1 MSDARESGSE
11 SLREKHGHGGE
22 MPTGA
27 KSSDR
32 PPSSRPEGRRRR
44 SGSAPRHPD
53 SSCRPARPPRRRL
66 YAALTGR
73 SATAGDPGPRSPG
86 RGEAEGAA
94 SRCGAQAAPQA
105 TRPPPLCEPPRRSW
119 AGEAASSARRPRRR
133 SPRPRTNGRNR
144 SIPEAANHRRPPRR
158 RYPVTKRDDAVRET
172 NVGVANMDVG
182 IGPAGVMSKGARAG
196 QREDLRGCLL

>member
-1 MSDARESGSE
+1 
-11 SLREKHGHGGE
+11 
-22 MPTGA
+22 MPVNPGVRALGKNMGTAGRC
-27 KSSDR
+27 R
-32 PPSSRPEGRRRR
+32 PGRRARIGR
-44 SGSAPRHPD
+44 HLPDRKAAGGGPAVHRDTPTPLVGPR
-53 SSCRPARPPRRRL
+53 APRRRL

-73 SATAGDPGPRSPG
+73 SATAGDPGPRSPS

>member
-1 MSDARESGSE
+1 MPVSPGVRALG
-11 SLREKHGHGGE
+11 KNMGTAGGC
-22 MPTGA
+22 
-27 KSSDR
+27 R
-32 PPSSRPEGRRRR
+32 PGRRARIGR
-44 SGSAPRHPD
+44 HLPDRKAAGGGPAVHRDTPTPLVGPRAH
-53 SSCRPARPPRRRL
+53 
-66 YAALTGR
+66 
-73 SATAGDPGPRSPG
+73 PGPRSPG

-172 NVGVANMDVG
+172 NVGVANMGVG